1 MSLLRFEHNWYLLSL
16 LLAPLLLLLYILLVK
31 WKKKTI
37 RKIGDEKL
45 IRQLIADYSP
55 RRFLIKFLLVFMAF
69 ILTGLGVANMQYPKQ
84 AEQVQRQG
92 VDVILVLDV
101 SKSMLA
107 RDLQPSRLDRAKQ
120 FLNKLIDKLRNDRV
134 GLVLFAGR
142 AYLQMP
148 LTTDHASAKIYIN
161 TASPESVP
169 AQGTMIGEA
178 LTITQNA
185 FGQKEKKYKTVVLV
199 TDGEDHD
206 EKAAEAAGMLA
217 ENGAL
222 LHTIGVGSTEGATL
236 MDPVTKEQKRDAQG
250 NVVISRLNENMLQDL
265 SKIGNGTYLH
275 LENTD
280 QAVNHILEQINGM
293 EQKSITDQ
301 SFIHYRSFFQWFLGL
316 ALLLLLLDFIISER
330 KRKTP

>member
-1 MSLLRFEHNWYLLSL
+1 MLRFEHNWYLLSL

-37 RKIGDEKL
+37 QKIGDEKL

-69 ILTGLGVANMQYPKQ
+69 ILTGLGVANLQYPKQ

-206 EKAAEAAGMLA
+206 EKAAEAAGILA

-250 NVVISRLNENMLQDL
+250 NVVISRLNENMLQEL
-265 SKIGNGTYLH
+265 VKNWQWYIPAFG
-275 LENTD
+275 E
-280 QAVNHILEQINGM
+280 
-293 EQKSITDQ
+293 
-301 SFIHYRSFFQWFLGL
+301 YRPGG
-316 ALLLLLLDFIISER
+316 
-330 KRKTP
+330 

>member
-1 MSLLRFEHNWYLLSL
+1 M
-16 LLAPLLLLLYILLVK
+16 
-31 WKKKTI
+31 
-37 RKIGDEKL
+37 KIGDEKL

-55 RRFLIKFLLVFMAF
+55 RRFLIKFLLVFTAF
-69 ILTGLGVANMQYPKQ
+69 ILTGLGVANLQYPKQ

-206 EKAAEAAGMLA
+206 EKAAEAAGILA

-222 LHTIGVGSTEGATL
+222 MHTIGVGSAEGATL

-250 NVVISRLNENMLQDL
+250 NVVISRLNEKMLQDL

-280 QAVNHILEQINGM
+280 EAVNHILEQINGM

-316 ALLLLLLDFIISER
+316 ALFLLLLDFIFSER
-330 KRKTP
+330 KRKTT